1 MTTEFD
7 KAETWLSITQAAQL
21 LGVHATTLRRWADD
35 GDIPVMLTPGG
46 HRRFSGIEVES
57 FKADQSRLKVMY
69 GLEEMWAE
77 AALSRTRAEVVIHGE
92 MHWLA
97 SFNDDEREHKRQ
109 LGRRMMGLLLQFVS
123 LREGGEEIVE
133 EARAIGREHAQNAL
147 MLGVPSRDA
156 LRAAM
161 FFRDT
166 VIETAIDLP
175 ETTNIRPEANTRL
188 LRRVNEILNAFQLAI
203 AETYDQ
209 AVKPR

>member
-7 KAETWLSITQAAQL
+7 KTETWLTITEAAQR

-35 GDIPVMLTPGG
+35 GDIPVMFTPGG

-57 FKADQSRLKVMY
+57 FMRDQSRLKVMY
-69 GLEEMWAE
+69 GLEELWAE
-77 AALSRTRAEVVIHGE
+77 AALSRTRAEVVSHGD
-92 MHWLA
+92 MHWLS
-97 SFNDDEREHKRQ
+97 SFNDDERERKRQ

-123 LREGGEEIVE
+123 LREGGEEIIE
-133 EARAIGREHAQNAL
+133 EAGAIGREHAENAL
-147 MLGVPSRDA
+147 ALGIPSRDA
-156 LRAAM
+156 LRATM

-166 VIETAIDLP
+166 VIETAMDLP
-175 ETTNIRPEANTRL
+175 ETTNIRPEANTQL

-209 AVKPR
+209 ALKP